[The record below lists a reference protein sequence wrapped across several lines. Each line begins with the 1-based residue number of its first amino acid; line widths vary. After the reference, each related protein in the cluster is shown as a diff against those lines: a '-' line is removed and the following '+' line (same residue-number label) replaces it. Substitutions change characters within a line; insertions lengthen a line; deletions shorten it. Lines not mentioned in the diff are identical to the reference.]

1 MIGGLRAV
9 LIQEANV
16 PASVLN
22 DIADLQTDVAA
33 ILIDLAALNTEV
45 DALPL
50 GEVAYAEI
58 TANQGSITTIT
69 DVTGLS
75 VTWTAVAGRV
85 YEVTVQGL
93 MLSSVADDICQLAIT
108 NASNTLQSWGAVS
121 TRSPSAFGESVSCTK
136 RVTGLSGSTTW
147 KARAARQAGTGNVT
161 LVAAATVPAFIKVVD
176 MGV

>member
-1 MIGGLRAV
+1 MGGLQAY
-9 LIQEANV
+9 LNQQAQV
-16 PASVLN
+16 PSSITT
-22 DIADLQTDVAA
+22 DIAN
-33 ILIDLAALNTEV
+33 ILLDLAALNIEV

-85 YEVTVQGL
+85 YEVTVQAL
-93 MLSSVADDICQLAIT
+93 ILSSVADDICQLAIT
-108 NASNTLQSWGAVS
+108 NAANTIQSWGAVS
-121 TRSPSAFGESVSCTK
+121 SRSPSAFGESVGCTK
-136 RVTGLSGSTTW
+136 RVTGLSGAITW

-161 LVAAATVPAFIKVVD
+161 VIGDVTVPAFIKVVD